1 MKTLPPI
8 TKSQKQIILFLYKFR
23 FTTTSQLQKHFNH
36 KDSKR
41 IKEWLKDLRQKK
53 YITAVVDSK
62 DITKP
67 YIYCLASLS
76 RQVLKENKD
85 ISEDF
90 LNRIYKEKNL
100 TKTFKEHCLFLVDI
114 YLFFLSQKDKNS
126 KMAFC
131 TPQDL
136 ESFDYLPKDLDA
148 YIAVETNGTIKR
160 YFLELF
166 DEYKDKTGVI
176 RYSFR
181 KYVTYFEDGTWQAN
195 TNNNPLPSIFF
206 VMASERR
213 RAFVSHYGK
222 AKLEKTFED
231 ISLYVTTQNIIRFSK
246 QGQNIW
252 QKVEEKDLRPT

>member
-8 TKSQKQIILFLYKFR
+8 TKSQKQIILFLLKFR
-23 FTTTSQLQKHFNH
+23 FTTSSQLQKHFNH

-41 IKEWLKDLRQKK
+41 IKEWLKDLRNKK
-53 YITAVVDSK
+53 YITAVIDSK

-67 YIYCLASLS
+67 YIYCLASMS
-76 RQVLKENKD
+76 RHILKENASK
-85 ISEDF
+85 DF

-100 TKTFKEHCLFLVDI
+100 TKIFKEHCLFLVDI
-114 YLFFLSQKDKNS
+114 YLFFLSQKDKKS

-136 ESFDYLPKDLDA
+136 ENFEYLPKDLDG
-148 YIAVETNGTIKR
+148 YIAVETNGVTKR

-176 RYSFR
+176 RFTTR
-181 KYVTYFEDGTWQAN
+181 KYFQYFEDGTWQEN
-195 TNNNPLPSIFF
+195 TNNSPLPSIFF
-206 VMASERR
+206 VMANERR

-222 AKLEKTFED
+222 AKLEKTFEN
-231 ISLYVTTQNIIRFSK
+231 ISLFVTTQDTIRFSK
-246 QGQNIW
+246 NSQSIW
-252 QKVEEKDLRPT
+252 KKVS